1 MQKTKEKS
9 NDSHQRA
16 NAGKRKSIVSDITS
30 SRGVLE
36 SAVSRE
42 TACVG
47 RGGRLVPI
55 GVDARSRCRRT
66 SGPPPCI

>member
-1 MQKTKEKS
+1 MTHTNVQMPE
-9 NDSHQRA
+9 N
-16 NAGKRKSIVSDITS
+16 VSPLYLILHHLGGGG
-30 SRGVLE
+30 GVLE

-55 GVDARSRCRRT
+55 GVDARSRCRGT

>member
-1 MQKTKEKS
+1 MTHTNVQMPE
-9 NDSHQRA
+9 N
-16 NAGKRKSIVSDITS
+16 VSPLYLILHHLG
-30 SRGVLE
+30 GVLE

-55 GVDARSRCRRT
+55 GVDARSRCRGT